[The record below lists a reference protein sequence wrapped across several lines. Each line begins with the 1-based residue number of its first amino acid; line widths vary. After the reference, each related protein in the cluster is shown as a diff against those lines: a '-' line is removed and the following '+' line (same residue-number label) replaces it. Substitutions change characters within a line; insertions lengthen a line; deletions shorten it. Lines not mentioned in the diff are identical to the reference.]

1 MLMKECNVEVKKL
14 QKLYL
19 LKVQQL
25 GQAMNHSSR
34 YRCQVLQ
41 AEAEAICD
49 ELKVLSQIK

>member
-1 MLMKECNVEVKKL
+1 MNNCNVEVKKL